1 MAMELEL
8 IHVLSMEAAYG
19 TGESASSCGKMCV
32 ETETAEGQFET
43 LLGCPRF
50 LKHLFSS
57 PSIGSR
63 NLTLCFC
70 GFLEVFLVFD
80 QKYQNPRENHKK
92 PKKSKLQP

>member
-1 MAMELEL
+1 M
-8 IHVLSMEAAYG
+8 LSMEAAYG

-63 NLTLCFC
+63 NLTHQQKFT
-70 GFLEVFLVFD
+70 GTVAGTAGARPTRKPIRMIRWPAFLKHFKTLVLFA
-80 QKYQNPRENHKK
+80 
-92 PKKSKLQP
+92 

>member
-1 MAMELEL
+1 M
-8 IHVLSMEAAYG
+8 LSMEAAYG

-32 ETETAEGQFET
+32 ETETAQGQFET

-63 NLTLCFC
+63 NLTLVNST
-70 GFLEVFLVFD
+70 LPKVTSYKQQPPSSPK
-80 QKYQNPRENHKK
+80 QK
-92 PKKSKLQP
+92 

>member
-1 MAMELEL
+1 MELEL

-63 NLTLCFC
+63 NLTS
-70 GFLEVFLVFD
+70 V
-80 QKYQNPRENHKK
+80 
-92 PKKSKLQP
+92 PKS